1 MATLYIN
8 LFLKIFLI
16 FTPFFVISAF
26 LSLTKDDS
34 LAERRIIAV
43 KITLAVA
50 ISCMVLFFFG
60 TYIFALFGITL
71 DAFRIGAGAV
81 LFLSAVSMIQG
92 KATVSPQTSKK
103 DDVAVVPL
111 AIPITVGPG
120 TIGVLLVLGAD
131 LESVTEKIVAGLA
144 LLSAVLVLGSL
155 LFVAGRLEKV
165 LGQQGLTILTKLT
178 GLFVS
183 AIAAQIFYRL
193 KTFWPDTIAPWHPT
207 EQLIRAPVVRSPSY
221 AVCHADRQRSWRR
234 FSLRARIQTHQVQP
248 ITAPVCGA
256 RYVLPPTVETLP
268 QSAQSAPASTT
279 DHPVL
284 GRSMG

>member
-1 MATLYIN
+1 MATLFIN

-34 LAERRIIAV
+34 LAERRRIAI
-43 KITLAVA
+43 KIAIAVA
-50 ISCMVLFFFG
+50 ISCLVLFFFG

-81 LFLSAVSMIQG
+81 LFLSAVAMIQG
-92 KATVSPQTSKK
+92 KATVSPQTTRE
-103 DDVAVVPL
+103 DVAVVPL

-131 LESVTEKIVAGLA
+131 LDSIPEKIVAGLA
-144 LLSAVLVLGSL
+144 LLSAVLVLGGL
-155 LFVAGRLEKV
+155 LFIAGRLEKI

-183 AIAAQIFYRL
+183 AIAAQIFFTGL
-193 KTFWPDTIAPWHPT
+193 KNF
-207 EQLIRAPVVRSPSY
+207 LS
-221 AVCHADRQRSWRR
+221 
-234 FSLRARIQTHQVQP
+234 
-248 ITAPVCGA
+248 
-256 RYVLPPTVETLP
+256 
-268 QSAQSAPASTT
+268 
-279 DHPVL
+279 
-284 GRSMG
+284 